1 MPWVICSEKRCPTC
15 GEALE
20 DSPQIRRPRWW
31 ARRVDATTWRHLAR
45 KPDDWRGRVS
55 PALCC
60 PEGHG
65 VVLVER
71 DPDPAQARGPAG
83 PPSPEAIVVYVAPTG
98 THYHDEGCGLLQG
111 RGRAVR
117 LSEALAAGLQPC
129 RLHERRGTSPT

>member
-1 MPWVICSEKRCPTC
+1 MP
-15 GEALE
+15 
-20 DSPQIRRPRWW
+20 RRPSLVILAVLALGLIGVASLGKSRSGSLRRTQLASKAVRPPAPAP
-31 ARRVDATTWRHLAR
+31 ARPFVGPL
-45 KPDDWRGRVS
+45 KE
-55 PALCC
+55 
-60 PEGHG
+60 PEMPT
-65 VVLVER
+65 LM
-71 DPDPAQARGPAG
+71 AG